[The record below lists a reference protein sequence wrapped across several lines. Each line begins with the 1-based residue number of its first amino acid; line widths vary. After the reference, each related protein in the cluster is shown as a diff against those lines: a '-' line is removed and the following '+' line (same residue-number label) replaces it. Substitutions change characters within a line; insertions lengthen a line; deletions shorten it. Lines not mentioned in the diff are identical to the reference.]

1 MADYE
6 IRKRIF
12 DEIKRFEK
20 TEQEELYRILRRCN
34 EDLSENK
41 NGIFFDLM
49 NLRQSTIEEIKKW
62 ISFCQKNKESFESRE
77 KEMSQLEEELH
88 NPNEEETTK
97 N

>member
-6 IRKRIF
+6 TRKKIF
-12 DEIKRFEK
+12 DEIKKFEK

-49 NLRQSTIEEIKKW
+49 NLRQSTIEEIKTW
-62 ISFCQKNKESFESRE
+62 LSFCQKNKESFESRE
-77 KEMSQLEEELH
+77 KEMSQLEQELVQ
-88 NPNEEETTK
+88 EEEQE
-97 N
+97 